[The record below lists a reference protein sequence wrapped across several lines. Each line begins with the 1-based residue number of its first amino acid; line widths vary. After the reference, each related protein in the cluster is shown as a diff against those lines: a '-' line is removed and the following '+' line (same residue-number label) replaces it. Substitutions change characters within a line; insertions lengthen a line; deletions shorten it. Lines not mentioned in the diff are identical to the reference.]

1 MIRTQ
6 RLLLRPARPDDL
18 EPLHQ
23 IMSDPRAMRY
33 WSTPPHDDIA
43 QTRAYLE
50 AMIAAPADSCE
61 DHMIDYA
68 GRMVGKAGCWR
79 LAEIGV
85 LLHPD
90 VWSMGIA
97 AEALR
102 AILPR
107 VFERF
112 PQVREITADVDP
124 RNQASLHLLAALGFV
139 ETGRAART
147 FQISGIWADSV
158 YLALRRP

>member
-1 MIRTQ
+1 MIRTR
-6 RLLLRPARPDDL
+6 RLLLRPAREGDL

-23 IMSDPRAMRY
+23 IMSDPRAMQY

-43 QTRAYLE
+43 QTSAFLK
-50 AMIAAPADSCE
+50 AMIAAPADSSE
-61 DHMIDYA
+61 DHVIEYA

-79 LAEIGV
+79 LAELGV
-85 LLHPD
+85 ILHPD
-90 VWSMGIA
+90 VWGIGLA

-107 VFERF
+107 VFEKF
-112 PQVREITADVDP
+112 PQVSEITADVDP

-147 FQISGIWADSV
+147 FQIGDAWVDSV
-158 YLALRRP
+158 YLALPRP